1 MCRSS
6 RTGRGFVPGALGA
19 YCGVF
24 LLLTGA
30 WLPRASSTI
39 SGAIHGNDAEWTVWV
54 LAWVAHAIVRNP
66 AHLFDAN
73 INFPAPRQLA
83 GSDHYLSSQLLFAPL
98 FWLTGNPVLATNVV
112 MLLSY
117 PLAGL
122 AMACLL
128 RALGCG
134 PGAAW
139 AAGLIF
145 SLGPRRVP
153 ANLMFLEY
161 LNLYLPLVA
170 LALMR
175 LRTEPSAGRTL
186 ALWASLTAGVCS
198 SYYMAAMLGL
208 TAAVWGTAEL
218 LRQAGA
224 RVRFLVSAGLAGG
237 ASLLALRLV
246 SGPYLGRATEIPA
259 PPAPEIPLGAWISSF
274 TLRAPYGWGEGTVVT
289 WLCLLGLLAL
299 ARRDVRRIVALG
311 LVLVALASVL
321 TDRWALIY
329 PRLPD
334 PMRFF
339 RTASR
344 LQVVKGFG
352 TALLAAAGL
361 EAVRRLLGARAG
373 TLAAVAASVA
383 VVGTKGTELMRFD
396 GREIAAFSTAA
407 PIYAAV
413 ARVAEAE
420 GRGPLMQLPLTRSPG
435 GGRGWFTSYETEAMI
450 GSARH
455 WLPLVGGYT
464 GYQPPHRGLFLDLV
478 EALPAS
484 QALAD
489 LVDMTHLRFI
499 LLRPARDWERPG
511 VRMGLLLMPG
521 LHRLF
526 EQDGWILLRVERAPM
541 HPQWFAAIA
550 GGRSLEHTVLGT
562 SLAPLS
568 PDAAR
573 ARVSPRDRAV
583 TARAGTLARVA
594 LRVENLGTSAW
605 PVSAPP
611 THPAAGVLPPQRSRG
626 PYVVEL
632 FAQWRPLDEGE
643 AGAAS
648 PALAVPLGRDIPA
661 GESLDQTVALV
672 TPSVPGRYE
681 LSIGV
686 RQVGTTAFDG
696 PENPPMRIEALVTP
710 PSSSA
715 RP

>member
-1 MCRSS
+1 
-6 RTGRGFVPGALGA
+6 
-19 YCGVF
+19 
-24 LLLTGA
+24 
-30 WLPRASSTI
+30 
-39 SGAIHGNDAEWTVWV
+39 
-54 LAWVAHAIVRNP
+54 
-66 AHLFDAN
+66 
-73 INFPAPRQLA
+73 
-83 GSDHYLSSQLLFAPL
+83 
-98 FWLTGNPVLATNVV
+98 
-112 MLLSY
+112 
-117 PLAGL
+117 
-122 AMACLL
+122 
-128 RALGCG
+128 
-134 PGAAW
+134 
-139 AAGLIF
+139 
-145 SLGPRRVP
+145 
-153 ANLMFLEY
+153 
-161 LNLYLPLVA
+161 
-170 LALMR
+170 
-175 LRTEPSAGRTL
+175 
-186 ALWASLTAGVCS
+186 
-198 SYYMAAMLGL
+198 
-208 TAAVWGTAEL
+208 
-218 LRQAGA
+218 
-224 RVRFLVSAGLAGG
+224 
-237 ASLLALRLV
+237 
-246 SGPYLGRATEIPA
+246 
-259 PPAPEIPLGAWISSF
+259 
-274 TLRAPYGWGEGTVVT
+274 
-289 WLCLLGLLAL
+289 
-299 ARRDVRRIVALG
+299 
-311 LVLVALASVL
+311 
-321 TDRWALIY
+321 
-329 PRLPD
+329 
-334 PMRFF
+334 
-339 RTASR
+339 
-344 LQVVKGFG
+344 
-352 TALLAAAGL
+352 
-361 EAVRRLLGARAG
+361 
-373 TLAAVAASVA
+373 
-383 VVGTKGTELMRFD
+383 VGTKGTELMRFD

>member
-1 MCRSS
+1 
-6 RTGRGFVPGALGA
+6 
-19 YCGVF
+19 
-24 LLLTGA
+24 
-30 WLPRASSTI
+30 
-39 SGAIHGNDAEWTVWV
+39 
-54 LAWVAHAIVRNP
+54 
-66 AHLFDAN
+66 
-73 INFPAPRQLA
+73 
-83 GSDHYLSSQLLFAPL
+83 
-98 FWLTGNPVLATNVV
+98 
-112 MLLSY
+112 
-117 PLAGL
+117 
-122 AMACLL
+122 
-128 RALGCG
+128 LGCG

-139 AAGLIF
+139 AGGLIF

-153 ANLMFLEY
+153 ANLMLLEY

-170 LALMR
+170 LGLLR
-175 LRTEPSAGRTL
+175 LRTEPSVRRAL
-186 ALWASLTAGVCS
+186 ALWASLMAGVFS

-208 TAAVWGTAEL
+208 TTAVWGTAEL
-218 LRQAGA
+218 LRPAGS
-224 RVRFLVSAGLAGG
+224 RVRFLVSAGLVCGT
-237 ASLLALRLV
+237 SLLALRLV

-259 PPAPEIPLGAWISSF
+259 PQAPEMPLSAWISSF
-274 TLRAPYGWGEGTVVT
+274 TLRAPYGWGEGTVAT

-299 ARRDVRRIVALG
+299 ARRDVRRIAALG
-311 LVLVALASVL
+311 LVLVTLGFVL
-321 TDRWALIY
+321 TDSWPLIY

-334 PMRFF
+334 PLRFF

-373 TLAAVAASVA
+373 ALAVVAASVA
-383 VVGTKGTELMRFD
+383 VVGTSGTELMRFN
-396 GREIAAFSTAA
+396 GREIAAFSSAA

-413 ARVAEAE
+413 ARVVEAE
-420 GRGPLMQLPLTRSPG
+420 GRGPLLQLPLARSPG
-435 GGRGWFTSYETEAMI
+435 GGRGWWTSYETEAMI
-450 GSARH
+450 GSTRH
-455 WLPLVGGYT
+455 WLPLVEGYT

-484 QALAD
+484 QALED
-489 LVDMTHLRFI
+489 LVDMTHLRLI
-499 LLRPARDWERPG
+499 LLRPAHDWDRPG
-511 VRMGLLLMPG
+511 GRMGLFVMPG

-526 EQDGWILLRVERAPM
+526 EQDGWFLLRVERTPM

-550 GGRSLEHTVLGT
+550 GGSSPGHTVLGT

-573 ARVSPRDRAV
+573 ARVNPRERAV
-583 TARAGTLARVA
+583 TARVGTLARVA

-611 THPAAGVLPPQRSRG
+611 ADPSAGILRPWPSRQ

-632 FAQWRPLDEGE
+632 VARWRPLDEGE

-648 PALAVPLGRDIPA
+648 PPLAVPLRRDIPA
-661 GESLDQTVALV
+661 GESLDQTVVLAA
-672 TPSVPGRYE
+672 PFVPGRYE

-696 PENPPMRIEALVTP
+696 AENQAWRTEALVAP
-710 PSSSA
+710 PSSP